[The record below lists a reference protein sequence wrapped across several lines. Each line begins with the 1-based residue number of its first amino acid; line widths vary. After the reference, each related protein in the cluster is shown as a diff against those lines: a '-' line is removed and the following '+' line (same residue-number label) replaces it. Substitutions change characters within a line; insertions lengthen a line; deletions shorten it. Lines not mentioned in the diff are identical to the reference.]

1 VTELWARRLKDT
13 PIGTCET
20 PKFQRR
26 NREFDAAFEAS
37 GKLVE
42 LLIGEHYNH
51 FELPET
57 LGNPYDLHV
66 SQT

>member
-1 VTELWARRLKDT
+1 VGAKVKDT

-20 PKFQRR
+20 PEFQRQ
-26 NREFDAAFEAS
+26 NREFDAAFAVI

-42 LLIGEHYNH
+42 LLVGEHYNH

-57 LGNPYDLHV
+57 LGDPYGPHV

>member
-1 VTELWARRLKDT
+1 VGAKVKDT

-20 PKFQRR
+20 PEFQRQ
-26 NREFDAAFEAS
+26 NRELAAAFAAT
-37 GKLVE
+37 GNLVE
-42 LLIGEHYNH
+42 LLVGEHYNH

-57 LGNPYDLHV
+57 LVNPYGLHV

>member
-1 VTELWARRLKDT
+1 MGAKVKDT

-20 PKFQRR
+20 PEFQRQ
-26 NREFDAAFEAS
+26 NREFAAAFAAS

-42 LLIGEHYNH
+42 PMVGEHDNH

-57 LGNPYDLHV
+57 LGNPYGLHV